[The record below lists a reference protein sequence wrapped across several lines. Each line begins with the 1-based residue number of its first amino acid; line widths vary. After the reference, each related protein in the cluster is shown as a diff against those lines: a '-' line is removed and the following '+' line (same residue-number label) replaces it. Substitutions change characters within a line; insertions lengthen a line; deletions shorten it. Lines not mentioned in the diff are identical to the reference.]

1 MAEQSPQPENQQQDQ
16 PVPQP
21 LQEQGVVSAVALKI
35 PPFWPADPAVWFAQV
50 EAQFSTKGVVQQRT
64 RFDHVVAALAPDVI
78 TEVRDVILH
87 PPADRPYDRLKEALI
102 QRTEASEQRR
112 LQQLLTAEELGDRKP
127 SQLLRHMQ
135 HLLGDSGPTPDSAF
149 VRQLF
154 LQRLPPSVRMVLA
167 SSSADLSLPQL
178 AEMAD
183 RILEVSHVPT
193 VAPVTDPNVSEMRQ
207 LTTTLTRLVA
217 ALDATL
223 SHSREPSDS
232 RRQSRPSR
240 SPSRPPSRQ
249 QSRSSSPAGL
259 CWYHRRFG
267 TNARKCRPPCMHSGN
282 DQASR

>member
-1 MAEQSPQPENQQQDQ
+1 MAEQPENQQQDQ

-135 HLLGDSGPTPDSAF
+135 HLLGDSGPAPDSAF

-267 TNARKCRPPCMHSGN
+267 SNARKCRPPCTHSGN

>member
-1 MAEQSPQPENQQQDQ
+1 MAEQVQQPENQQQDQ

-87 PPADRPYDRLKEALI
+87 PPAERPYDRLKEALI

-135 HLLGDSGPTPDSAF
+135 HLLGDSGPAPDSAF

-167 SSSADLSLPQL
+167 SSSADLSLQQL

-223 SHSREPSDS
+223 SHSRESSDS
-232 RRQSRPSR
+232 HRQSRPSR

-249 QSRSSSPAGL
+249 QSRSSSPSGV

-267 TNARKCRPPCMHSGN
+267 PNARKCRPPCTHSGN

>member
-1 MAEQSPQPENQQQDQ
+1 MAEQVPQPENQQQDQ

-21 LQEQGVVSAVALKI
+21 PQEQAVVSAVALKI

-135 HLLGDSGPTPDSAF
+135 HLLGDSGPAPDSAF

-167 SSSADLSLPQL
+167 SSSADLSLQQL

-223 SHSREPSDS
+223 SHSRESSDS

-267 TNARKCRPPCMHSGN
+267 SNARKCRPPCQHSGN